1 MIEFKNK
8 IFTGANNR
16 KSVFDAKISADNKAV
31 ILFVHGYKGYK
42 DWGCWGLMEEYFL
55 QRNMGFVKFNFSHNG
70 GIVAEPIDFPDLD
83 AFGKN
88 CFSYELEDLEIITT
102 EVHRLI
108 NQELEA
114 EIPIVLVGHSRGGG
128 VAVLHASKN
137 KYISKIISLAGIS
150 SIGNR
155 FPSGEE
161 LEDWKNSGVRYVQN
175 ARTNQD
181 MPHYFSFFEDYQK
194 NKEAL
199 NIEDSARSL
208 KIPFVQIHGDMDL
221 TVSITEGQYMARW
234 TNTNL
239 VIVKGAGH
247 TFGAKQPWNNN
258 EMPADML
265 EVCANMLAF
274 IDDI

>member
-16 KSVFDAKISADNKAV
+16 KSVFDAKISANNKAV

-70 GIVAEPIDFPDLD
+70 GTVAETIDFPDLD

-88 CFSYELEDLEIITT
+88 CFSFELEDLEIITT

-108 NQELEA
+108 IQELEA

-155 FPSGEE
+155 FPTGEE

-175 ARTNQD
+175 ARTNQE
-181 MPHYFSFFEDYQK
+181 MPHYFSFYEDYQK

-199 NIEDSARSL
+199 NVEDAARSL
-208 KIPFVQIHGDMDL
+208 NIPFMQIHGDMDL

-247 TFGAKQPWNNN
+247 TFGAKQPWNND